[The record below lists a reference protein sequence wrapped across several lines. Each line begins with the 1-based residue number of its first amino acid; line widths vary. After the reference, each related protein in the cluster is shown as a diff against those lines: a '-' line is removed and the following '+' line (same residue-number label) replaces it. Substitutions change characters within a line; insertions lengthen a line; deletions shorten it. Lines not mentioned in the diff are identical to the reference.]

1 MSGTAGIVRTMRR
14 LAYRSP
20 AQLLLFAFLLIQVFP
35 LYFLFVNVFKTQMDF
50 AQNQLA
56 LPTRLYLRNFVD
68 AWVSGSFLSA
78 IKNSLIV
85 TVSGTFG
92 RLFFGSLAAYA
103 LATMRF
109 KGRTLFYYLFLGSM
123 FLPPIV
129 VIIPL
134 FKAMVA
140 LSLVNTYPAL
150 IVIYIGYLPFTTFVL
165 TTFFQGVSQELIDA
179 AKIDGCGD
187 FQTYS
192 RIVIPLSTPAL
203 ASMAILNIRGIW
215 NDFLF
220 PLIFLNKEE
229 MYTLMVRIVN
239 FQGRF
244 VTNMPVMLAG
254 LVISILPIVV
264 LFIFFQRYFTKGITL
279 GSFR

>member
-1 MSGTAGIVRTMRR
+1 MRR

-103 LATMRF
+103 IATMRF
-109 KGRTLFYYLFLGSM
+109 KGRKLFYYLFLGSM